1 MESQVVRDSL
11 LLLAGELDQS
21 MGGPPIAPLP
31 EARRRSIYFRHSR
44 DQKSSFLE
52 MFDNAD
58 ILQCYRRS
66 ESIVP
71 QQALALSNSRLAIE
85 MSDRIAE
92 RLAHSLESPETGD
105 FIDATFN
112 LILAR
117 QPSQQEKKE
126 CQEYFEQMQLLKE
139 VANPQQI
146 RTRFVQ
152 AILNHNDFITIR

>member
-1 MESQVVRDSL
+1 
-11 LLLAGELDQS
+11 
-21 MGGPPIAPLP
+21 
-31 EARRRSIYFRHSR
+31 
-44 DQKSSFLE
+44 

-92 RLAHSLESPETGD
+92 RLAHALESPETGD

>member
-1 MESQVVRDSL
+1 
-11 LLLAGELDQS
+11 
-21 MGGPPIAPLP
+21 
-31 EARRRSIYFRHSR
+31 
-44 DQKSSFLE
+44 

-117 QPSQQEKKE
+117 QPSQQEKEAKSTLSRCSYSRRLRIPNRSE
-126 CQEYFEQMQLLKE
+126 RDLSRQF
-139 VANPQQI
+139 
-146 RTRFVQ
+146 
-152 AILNHNDFITIR
+152 